1 MFALVRM
8 KNDGAREVRVGVF
21 TRRIGVVEEER
32 SGRFES
38 MS

>member
-1 MFALVRM
+1 MFARARM
-8 KNDGAREVRVGVF
+8 RNDVARVVRVGVF